1 MVGDDDMAIARKV
14 MRENR
19 DSLRQLASGAE
30 VSRDSHRVKHPITA
44 SAPETRA
51 DKTRPKEIPPK
62 IWMAA
67 LAVFETAA
75 DAKRWLYIQHCF
87 VVYIKPVDAIQTA
100 KGRKYILDWLESQ
113 YNVNHGV
120 FS

>member
-1 MVGDDDMAIARKV
+1 MVRKDYMAIARKV

-19 DSLRQLASGAE
+19 DSLRKLASGAK
-30 VSRDSHRVKHPITA
+30 VSRDYHRVKHPIAA

-51 DKTRPKEIPPK
+51 DKTRPKDIPPK
-62 IWMAA
+62 IWKAA

-75 DAKRWLYIQHCF
+75 EAKRWLYYQHGF
-87 VVYIKPVDAIQTA
+87 VVYIKPIDAIQTA
-100 KGRKYILDWLESQ
+100 KGRKYILDWLENQ

>member
-1 MVGDDDMAIARKV
+1 MVRKDDMAIARKV

-19 DSLRQLASGAE
+19 DSLRKLASGAK
-30 VSRDSHRVKHPITA
+30 VSRDYHRVKHPIAA

-51 DKTRPKEIPPK
+51 DKTRPKDIPPK
-62 IWMAA
+62 IWKAA

-75 DAKRWLYIQHCF
+75 EARRWLYYQHGF
-87 VVYIKPVDAIQTA
+87 VVYIKPIDAIQTA